1 MNELSRRQLIKIG
14 AAGGAGAALGGLATR
29 GSGGASAAGNNGVHI
44 HGTVTV
50 VDNTPSGIGPVQ
62 PTGMGD
68 MGGMA
73 RMMEIPHYMHV
84 IDIDVF
90 GPDSDLSGS
99 GWGAT
104 PSPSDPNTPA
114 PVDGLQCFYSQR
126 GSIHGDIV
134 RLPGRMLFSGDP
146 GDPGGSITTEAN
158 LVTGK
163 ITWTGTANQAA
174 QFVLEGTG
182 IVMRI

>member
-1 MNELSRRQLIKIG
+1 MIKMG
-14 AAGGAGAALGGLATR
+14 AAGGAGVALAGLATR
-29 GSGGASAAGNNGVHI
+29 GSGGASAAGDTGVHI

-50 VDNTPSGIGPVQ
+50 VDNTPSGIGPGQ
-62 PTGMGD
+62 PAGMGD
-68 MGGMA
+68 MSGMRGMA
-73 RMMEIPHYMHV
+73 RMMELPHYMHV
-84 IDIDVF
+84 INIDVF
-90 GPDSDLSGS
+90 GPDADLSGS

-104 PSPSDPNTPA
+104 PSPGDPKTPA

-126 GSIHGDIV
+126 GSIHGDVV
-134 RLPGRMLFSGDP
+134 RLAGRMLFSGDP

-163 ITWTGTANQAA
+163 ITWTGTANKTA